1 MINLTLNSTGPA
13 PQAAPIA
20 AAGIA
25 SLDGASAAPQDA
37 GAALPF
43 TALPFAALPFADL
56 LGQLD
61 EGAAVDATAD
71 AAAADGS
78 AAAEPAPKTD
88 DSDGDAGQPPVLTA
102 AMTMTMPLLPA
113 ALAAANAVANA
124 VAAATAT
131 ATGPRAGASGGE
143 APRAEP
149 GAAIATAVSAGPIPS
164 AVAVALPPA
173 AVQAPRATPPARP
186 AADTTMDV
194 QAFAGIDVQAS
205 AATASHAVAAAVPT
219 AADGASDL
227 AVKADAS
234 VPRDVAGVP
243 GAALAAPAPAATP
256 AGTDTVALSGP
267 PTAWRQSLREA
278 LGERLQLQAGH
289 GLEQAVIRLD
299 PPQLGRVEI
308 AIRHSAGSLEVTLS
322 ATHGEVLRQLHG
334 VSESLRSD
342 LAQRQYVDVAV
353 TVTPAPRN
361 AAANPFGGDAQG
373 RGRQS
378 GREQEQRTPGLAL
391 LDDGPAASG
400 FSLTGRD

>member
-1 MINLTLNSTGPA
+1 MINLTLSSTAPA
-13 PQAAPIA
+13 PQASPIA
-20 AAGIA
+20 AANLA
-25 SLDGASAAPQDA
+25 RVDGAPAAPQDT
-37 GAALPF
+37 GATLPY
-43 TALPFAALPFADL
+43 AAQLFAATPFADL

-61 EGAAVDATAD
+61 ESGAVDASTD
-71 AAAADGS
+71 PVVADGS
-78 AAAEPAPKTD
+78 DVEPAPD
-88 DSDGDAGQPPVLTA
+88 AGDGQGNSDAGQPPALTA
-102 AMTMTMPLLPA
+102 AMTMAMPLLPA
-113 ALAAANAVANA
+113 ALAAASAVAAA

-131 ATGPRAGASGGE
+131 GPRIGSDGGE
-143 APRAEP
+143 ARAES
-149 GAAIATAVSAGPIPS
+149 GAAIATAINAGPNPA
-164 AVAVALPPA
+164 AVAAALPPA
-173 AVQAPRATPPARP
+173 DAGQAIPTPPQARPTADATADTQASTAAYRATP
-186 AADTTMDV
+186 
-194 QAFAGIDVQAS
+194 
-205 AATASHAVAAAVPT
+205 VAAPT

-227 AVKADAS
+227 AAKTDAA
-234 VPRDVAGVP
+234 VPRDGAGVP
-243 GAALAAPAPAATP
+243 GAAPAPAAAP

-278 LGERLQLQAGH
+278 LGERLQMQAGH

-334 VSESLRSD
+334 VSDSLRSD
-342 LAQRQYVDVAV
+342 LAQRQYVEVAV

-373 RGRQS
+373 RGRQG
-378 GREQEQRTPGLAL
+378 GREQEQQTPGLAL